1 MNNVV
6 QEKED
11 PIIPTSLYDERKEV
25 SFQISF
31 CKRNEIYRIIDKL
44 ETITNYK
51 VKYRYFGKTRKVR
64 SLIVLKD
71 PIVHRANIIYKGTW
85 SYSEFYVGET
95 ERNTEVRWREHCST
109 KKMSEVSEFLLIN
122 PGHTVNW

>member
-11 PIIPTSLYDERKEV
+11 PIIPTSLYDKRKEV

-31 CKRNEIYRIIDKL
+31 CKRSENEIYRIIDKL

-64 SLIVLKD
+64 SLIV
-71 PIVHRANIIYKGTW
+71 
-85 SYSEFYVGET
+85 
-95 ERNTEVRWREHCST
+95 C
-109 KKMSEVSEFLLIN
+109 
-122 PGHTVNW
+122 